1 MNLGTAVGYL
11 ELDTS
16 KFQSGLKTAQ
26 SQFKGFMDTSQSVG
40 NRFTNLGNSL
50 KTVGSNLSKYVTVPL
65 TGMGAIATKSA
76 VEFESA
82 FAGVKKTV
90 DATDEELAK
99 LEEGIRN
106 MAKEMPTAAT
116 EIAGVAEAA
125 GQLGIETPNI
135 LGFTE
140 TMVMLGDSTNMSA
153 DEAATSL
160 ARLANITGMSQ
171 KDFDK
176 LGSTIVSLGNNLATT
191 ECEITAMSLRLA
203 GAGAQVGMS
212 EAQILSF
219 AGALSSVG
227 IEAEAGGSAFS
238 KVMID
243 MQLATEKG
251 GERLKQFAD
260 VAGMSSKEFKKAF
273 QEDASTAIMAFI
285 EGLGNAEK
293 RGESTIGILDEMEIK
308 EVRLRDALLRAAGA
322 SDVFND
328 ALKIG
333 TDAWSENTALTKEAE
348 QRYETLASKMAIMK
362 NKLTD
367 VGITIGTAL
376 MPYLEKLVTKIGEM
390 ADWFGNLDPS
400 IQGVVLAISA
410 FLATIGPAILILGNL
425 FTAIG
430 SIITGFGLLKTAIIT
445 FGTLMKTNLLASIIS
460 FNTTLHASV
469 IPALTN
475 FASVLSGTITSAI
488 STVSSVI
495 TGTIIPAFTSF
506 AGILKGAILG
516 AIKGVATFLTGTLI
530 PALTATAVTIGAVS
544 VPVWAVI
551 AVFAALVAA
560 GVAVYKN
567 WDVIKAK
574 CVEIWQGSIKPTITN
589 VTNTIKNV
597 VTSAWNGIKST
608 VSSVSNAIKSVVSS
622 AWNSIKSVITSVL
635 NTIKSI
641 VSSTWNNVR
650 STTSSILNG
659 IKGVVSSAFNGVVTS
674 IRSSLSKAFSTATS
688 WWNKIKN
695 IFSKPISAVV
705 NIFKKEKSLIAPPKE
720 EVSTYSNSLRAR
732 ENTVNDFAN
741 GMRARTYT
749 MYKNSEIDL
758 KLPTIK
764 TDKSNNS
771 SSERPIEVNLNIDKF
786 VNKSK
791 EDINEIMDQIAFEL
805 RKRKLSY
812 GGAR

>member
-1 MNLGTAVGYL
+1 MNIGTAIGYL

-26 SQFKGFMDTSQSVG
+26 SQFKGFMDTSQSASD
-40 NRFTNLGNSL
+40 RFSSLGNSM
-50 KTVGSNLSKYVTVPL
+50 KTIGSSLTKNVTAPL
-65 TGMGAIATKSA
+65 TLLGTIATKSS
-76 VEFESA
+76 VDFESA
-82 FAGVKKTV
+82 FAGVRKTV
-90 DATDEELAK
+90 DGTDEEFAK
-99 LEEGIRN
+99 LEKGIRG

-116 EIAGVAEAA
+116 EIAGVAESA
-125 GQLGIETPNI
+125 GQLGIQTPNI
-135 LGFTE
+135 LGFTK

-176 LGSTIVSLGNNLATT
+176 LGSTIVALGNNLATT
-191 ECEITAMSLRLA
+191 ESEITAMGLRLA
-203 GAGAQVGMS
+203 GAGAQIGMS

-251 GERLKQFAD
+251 GDRLKQFAD
-260 VAGMSSKEFKKAF
+260 VAGMTSKEFKKAF

-285 EGLGNAEK
+285 EGLGTCEE
-293 RGESTIGILDEMEIK
+293 RGMSAIGVLDDMEIR

-328 ALKIG
+328 ALQIG
-333 TDAWSENTALTKEAE
+333 TDAWSQNTALTKEAE

-410 FLATIGPAILILGNL
+410 FLAAIGPAILILGNL

-430 SIITGFGLLKTAIIT
+430 SIITGFGLLKTAIIA
-445 FGTLMKTNLLASIIS
+445 FGTTMKSNLLASLIS
-460 FNTTLHASV
+460 FNITLSASI
-469 IPALTN
+469 IPAITN
-475 FASVLSGTITSAI
+475 FASVLGG
-488 STVSSVI
+488 V
-495 TGTIIPAFTSF
+495 
-506 AGILKGAILG
+506 ILG

-530 PALTATAVTIGAVS
+530 PALTATAVSIGAVS

-589 VTNTIKNV
+589 VTNAIKSV

-659 IKGVVSSAFNGVVTS
+659 IKGVVSSAFNGIVTS
-674 IRSSLSKAFSTATS
+674 ISSSLSKAFSTATS

-705 NIFKKEKSLIAPPKE
+705 NIFKKEKSLVAPSTE
-720 EVSTYSNSLRAR
+720 NVSTYANSLRAR

-741 GMRARTYT
+741 GMSARTYT

-805 RKRKLSY
+805 RKRRLSY